1 MALLT
6 MAGIAHARSSGSRY
20 TIASGDVSV
29 AVFYGTWVSHI
40 YDDDEVR
47 LRPRHVVVVVVVVV
61 VAVVVVVW

>member
-1 MALLT
+1 
-6 MAGIAHARSSGSRY
+6 MAGIAHARSSSSRY

-47 LRPRHVVVVVVVVV
+47 RLPYDTCFYPSLRHMHES
-61 VAVVVVVW
+61 